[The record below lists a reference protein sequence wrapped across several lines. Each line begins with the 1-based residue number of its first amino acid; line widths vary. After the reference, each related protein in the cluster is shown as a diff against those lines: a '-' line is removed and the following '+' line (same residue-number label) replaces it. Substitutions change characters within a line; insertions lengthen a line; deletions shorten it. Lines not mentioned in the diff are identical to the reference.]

1 MEGGI
6 TLHSYFRRI
15 VRLCQGLFI
24 FYNSLCFLIL
34 ILNHKVIFDYLFK
47 SSYMPV

>member
-34 ILNHKVIFDYLFK
+34 NYIAKILEFTLN
-47 SSYMPV
+47 

>member
-15 VRLCQGLFI
+15 VRLCQELFI
-24 FYNSLCFLIL
+24 LYNSLCFLIL
-34 ILNHKVIFDYLFK
+34 ILHSEDFGIYIKLVK
-47 SSYMPV
+47 CES

>member
-6 TLHSYFRRI
+6 TLRSYFRRI

-24 FYNSLCFLIL
+24 FYNSLCSLIL
-34 ILNHKVIFDYLFK
+34 ILHSEDFGIYIK
-47 SSYMPV
+47 PVKYES

>member
-15 VRLCQGLFI
+15 FI
-24 FYNSLCFLIL
+24 FYNSLCSLIL
-34 ILNHKVIFDYLFK
+34 ILHSEDFGIYIKLVK
-47 SSYMPV
+47 CES

>member
-6 TLHSYFRRI
+6 TLRSYFRRI

-24 FYNSLCFLIL
+24 LYNSLCFLIL
-34 ILNHKVIFDYLFK
+34 ILHSEDFGIYIK
-47 SSYMPV
+47 PVKCES